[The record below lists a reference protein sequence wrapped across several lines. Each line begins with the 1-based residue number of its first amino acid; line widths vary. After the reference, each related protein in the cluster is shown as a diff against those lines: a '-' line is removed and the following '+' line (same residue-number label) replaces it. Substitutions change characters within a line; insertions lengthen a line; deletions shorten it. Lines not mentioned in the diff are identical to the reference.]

1 MGHGFRKT
9 LWHGVRKEKVKR
21 CKRLEK
27 KPESCQAFKEED
39 KKLVEGKKGAMKDA
53 YQLAESRESLE

>member
-1 MGHGFRKT
+1 M
-9 LWHGVRKEKVKR
+9 KR